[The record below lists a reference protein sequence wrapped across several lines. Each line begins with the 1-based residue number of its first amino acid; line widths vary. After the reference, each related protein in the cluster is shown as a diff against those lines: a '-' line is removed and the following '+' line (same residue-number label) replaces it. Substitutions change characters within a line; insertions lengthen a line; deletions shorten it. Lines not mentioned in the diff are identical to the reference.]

1 VKLADSNVLIY
12 AVHEEA
18 KHHTAALTW
27 LDRALSAG
35 EAMIMPWLSLVSFMR
50 ISTHPDIYPQ
60 PQSIDEA
67 LENVDAWLG
76 VASVI
81 TGDPDRHHSRRMREL
96 LSYSGIG
103 GNLVN
108 DAHLAALALQYGATV
123 VTYDHDF
130 ALFPGVRW
138 ERPQPVPAD

>member
-1 VKLADSNVLIY
+1 MKLADSTVLIY

-18 KHHTAALTW
+18 KHHKAALAW
-27 LDRALSAG
+27 LDGALSAG
-35 EAMIMPWLSLVSFMR
+35 EAVIMPWLSLVSFVR
-50 ISTHPDIYPQ
+50 VSTHPDLYPR
-60 PQSIDEA
+60 PLPIEDA

-76 VASVI
+76 VPGVI
-81 TGDPDRHHSRRMREL
+81 MGDPDRHHSRRMREL
-96 LSYSGIG
+96 LNYSGIG

-130 ALFPGVRW
+130 ALFPSVRW
-138 ERPQPVPAD
+138 ERPPPVANN

>member
-1 VKLADSNVLIY
+1 VKLADSTVLIY

-18 KHHTAALTW
+18 KHHKAALAW
-27 LDRALSAG
+27 LDGTLSAG
-35 EAMIMPWLSLVSFMR
+35 EAVIMPWLSLVSFVR
-50 ISTHPDIYPQ
+50 VSTHPDLYPR
-60 PQSIDEA
+60 PLPIEDA
-67 LENVDAWLG
+67 LENVDAWLDVPG
-76 VASVI
+76 VI

-96 LSYSGIG
+96 LNYSGIG

-130 ALFPGVRW
+130 ALFPSVRW
-138 ERPQPVPAD
+138 ERPPPVANN

>member
-18 KHHTAALTW
+18 KHHGAALAW
-27 LDRALSAG
+27 LDGTLSAG
-35 EAMIMPWLSLVSFMR
+35 EALIMPWLSLVSFMR
-50 ISTHPDIYPQ
+50 VSTHPDIYPR
-60 PQSIDEA
+60 PLPIEDA

-76 VASVI
+76 VPSVI
-81 TGDPDRHHSRRMREL
+81 TGDPDRHHSRRMGEL

-103 GNLVN
+103 GHLVN

-123 VTYDHDF
+123 ITYDHDF
-130 ALFPGVRW
+130 AVFPSVRW
-138 ERPQPVPAD
+138 ERPPPVGE

>member
-18 KHHTAALTW
+18 RHHRAALAW
-27 LDRALSAG
+27 LDGTLSAG
-35 EAMIMPWLSLVSFMR
+35 EAVIMPWLSLASFMR
-50 ISTHPDIYPQ
+50 VSTHPDIYPR
-60 PQSIDEA
+60 PLPIEDA
-67 LENVDAWLG
+67 LENVDAWLA
-76 VASVI
+76 VPSVI

-108 DAHLAALALQYGATV
+108 DAHFAALALQYGATV

-130 ALFPGVRW
+130 ALFPSVRW
-138 ERPQPVPAD
+138 ERPPPVGDN

>member
-18 KHHTAALTW
+18 RHHRAALAW
-27 LDRALSAG
+27 LDGTLSAG
-35 EAMIMPWLSLVSFMR
+35 EAVIMPWLSLASFMR
-50 ISTHPDIYPQ
+50 VSTHPDIYPR
-60 PQSIDEA
+60 PLPIEDA

-76 VASVI
+76 VPSVI
-81 TGDPDRHHSRRMREL
+81 TGDPDRHHSHRMREL

-130 ALFPGVRW
+130 ALFPSVRW
-138 ERPQPVPAD
+138 ERPPPVGNN

>member
-18 KHHTAALTW
+18 RHHRAALAW
-27 LDRALSAG
+27 LDGTLSAG
-35 EAMIMPWLSLVSFMR
+35 EAVIMPWLSLASFMR
-50 ISTHPDIYPQ
+50 VSTHPDIYPR
-60 PQSIDEA
+60 PLPIEDA

-76 VASVI
+76 VPSVI

-130 ALFPGVRW
+130 ALFPSVRW
-138 ERPQPVPAD
+138 ERPPPVGDN

>member
-1 VKLADSNVLIY
+1 VKLADSNVLIF

-18 KHHTAALTW
+18 KHHKAALTW
-27 LDRALSAG
+27 VERTLSAG
-35 EAMIMPWLSLVSFMR
+35 EATILPWLCLVSFMR
-50 ISTHPDIYPQ
+50 ISTHPDIYPH
-60 PQSIDEA
+60 PLSIEDA
-67 LENVDAWLG
+67 LENVDAWLA
-76 VASVI
+76 VPSVI

-96 LSYSGIG
+96 LSYGGRG

-138 ERPQPVPAD
+138 ERPRPLAEN